1 MERNREHIPYLHNGK
16 IIMVPVLEIDEVKHL
31 KPVTAEQEGRT

>member
-16 IIMVPVLEIDEVKHL
+16 IIMVPVLTEDEVTELAQKEEPHGS
-31 KPVTAEQEGRT
+31 E